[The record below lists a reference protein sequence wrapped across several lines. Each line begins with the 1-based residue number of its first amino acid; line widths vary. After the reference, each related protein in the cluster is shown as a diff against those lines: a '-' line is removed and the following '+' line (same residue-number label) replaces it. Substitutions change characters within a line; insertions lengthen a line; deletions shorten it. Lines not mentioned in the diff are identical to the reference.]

1 MPHAAEGATAC
12 VLNGRLY
19 VIGGLDSNRL
29 QVLEMTEENG
39 LSWSCKADLPAARY
53 LAASCV
59 YDGKIWVMGGYAAD
73 EGASTSVITY
83 DAETDTWATGPPLP
97 GACGGCTAT
106 INGADGGILLFQS
119 NSSQYRNAAWSE
131 VAQPFGMPRA
141 TACGSV
147 LLG

>member
-1 MPHAAEGATAC
+1 
-12 VLNGRLY
+12 
-19 VIGGLDSNRL
+19 
-29 QVLEMTEENG
+29 MTEENG
-39 LSWSCKADLPAARY
+39 LSWSCKADLPANRHG
-53 LAASCV
+53 AASVV
-59 YDGKIWVMGGYAAD
+59 YNGKIWVMGGYVVG

-97 GACGGCTAT
+97 EACVGCAAT

-119 NSSQYRNAAWSE
+119 NSFQYRNAAWSE
-131 VAQPFGMPRA
+131 VAQPPGMPRA